1 VSQYPEMQEA
11 EASLMELGRYRERPL
26 EAGLRKGMIYR
37 EYHVRLVPALIFCEG
52 TQNALKNR

>member
-1 VSQYPEMQEA
+1 
-11 EASLMELGRYRERPL
+11 MELGGYRERPL

-37 EYHVRLVPALIFCEG
+37 EYHVGLVPVLIFCEG